1 MAPRALRRYADCG
14 LVPDIFVG
22 SIRLITGDA
31 MAFIDPGAEID
42 QLAAFA
48 AERFP
53 AL

>member
-1 MAPRALRRYADCG
+1 MAPRALRRYGDCG
-14 LVPDIFVG
+14 SVADVLVG

-31 MAFIDPGAEID
+31 MVFIDPVAEID